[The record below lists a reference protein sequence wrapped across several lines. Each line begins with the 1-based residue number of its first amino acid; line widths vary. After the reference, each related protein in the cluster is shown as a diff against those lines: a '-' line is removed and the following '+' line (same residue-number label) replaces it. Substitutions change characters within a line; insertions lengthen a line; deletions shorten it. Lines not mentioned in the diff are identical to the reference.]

1 MKLIGKRADIDEH
14 GMTTVDLKKLGYQ
27 DEPFVLAKDVTQVF
41 YVKYMS
47 SKSKKDKSSNKSTKD
62 KSEGDEPKPHIVLAG
77 KRKIVGVDDVTD
89 EEEYTKVE
97 DMTPFTVEV
106 DTSILLAQEEA
117 PYARHDHNEGTI
129 VKRTIINIPL
139 VD

>member
-62 KSEGDEPKPHIVLAG
+62 YQKVMRQSATWFWQVKEKSRELTMSQMKNITRL
-77 KRKIVGVDDVTD
+77 KTD
-89 EEEYTKVE
+89 SVR
-97 DMTPFTVEV
+97 
-106 DTSILLAQEEA
+106 S
-117 PYARHDHNEGTI
+117 GG
-129 VKRTIINIPL
+129 
-139 VD
+139 